1 MTTVES
7 LEPHILAIL
16 TAPAVDLDTVSAKRV
31 RAQLKV
37 NLPKLEDEWVRKHK
51 GEIDALTATIFD
63 RVRAGM
69 GEDEKEKTPSPPASV
84 ATASVTGN
92 KRKRSAEEE
101 ADAEYARKLASE
113 LNGHNTRK
121 ERQRDSGFRRRG
133 RCTKKKKSKPKKA
146 KKQDDGDGEEKK
158 KGGYQKEYALSPA
171 LAAFTGVSALSR
183 PQIVKR
189 LWDHIKANNLQN
201 PQDKRE
207 ILCDDQMKGLFNV
220 DKINMFQMNKVI
232 GAHIVATHHSD
243 VSTFYSF
250 SDNTGHL
257 GMLFNSLN
265 ECVSFAFSSTFG
277 VSSLA
282 LVNEHCRGYS
292 TRNQSFEDRHFK

>member
-113 LNGHNTRK
+113 LNGHNTRAGSVGNKRDKSKRKQAKSAK
-121 ERQRDSGFRRRG
+121 EIQDSDDEADAP
-133 RCTKKKKSKPKKA
+133 KKKKSKPKKA

-232 GAHIVATHHSD
+232 GAHIVGDAP
-243 VSTFYSF
+243 
-250 SDNTGHL
+250 
-257 GMLFNSLN
+257 
-265 ECVSFAFSSTFG
+265 
-277 VSSLA
+277 
-282 LVNEHCRGYS
+282 
-292 TRNQSFEDRHFK
+292 Q